1 MGADAIEVRV
11 ESADEIGPELRDDL
25 ERWTREVFGHIAY
38 EWAPAEWFATARIE
52 GLLVGSLKVV
62 TREMTAADARV
73 RVAGI
78 GNVVT
83 KPEYGKRGVATA
95 MLRAAEDLMRA
106 KLGAEFGLLICRR
119 KVAPVYEKAGWI
131 RVEGPTRFWQPSGI
145 VIYPHDTMVLKLTT
159 REWPGSPIDL
169 CGLPW

>member
-1 MGADAIEVRV
+1 MGSDAIEVRI
-11 ESADEIGPELRDDL
+11 ERADEIGPELKGEL
-25 ERWTREVFGHIAY
+25 KRWTDEVFGYIAY
-38 EWAPAEWFATARIE
+38 QWAPAEWFATARI
-52 GLLVGSLKVV
+52 GGVLVGSLKIV
-62 TREMTAADARV
+62 TREMTAADERV

-95 MLRAAEDLMRA
+95 MLRASEDLMRT

-131 RVEGPTRFWQPSGI
+131 HVDGPTRFWQPSGI
-145 VIYPHDTMVLKLTT
+145 VTYPQDTMVLKLTT
-159 REWPGSPIDL
+159 REWPGGPIDL